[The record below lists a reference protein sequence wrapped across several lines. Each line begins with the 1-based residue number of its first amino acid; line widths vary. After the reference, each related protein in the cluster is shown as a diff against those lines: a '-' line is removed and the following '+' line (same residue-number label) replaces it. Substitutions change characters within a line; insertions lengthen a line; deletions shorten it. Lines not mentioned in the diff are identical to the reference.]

1 MHDLVH
7 KVDKLQDT
15 GSVTEHNELVILY
28 SSGCCMQPVSHCTYH
43 CIVVYGKGLLEM
55 WS

>member
-15 GSVTEHNELVILY
+15 GSVTERNEFVILY
-28 SSGCCMQPVSHCTYH
+28 SSGCCMQPVSHCTHH
-43 CIVVYGKGLLEM
+43 CIVM
-55 WS
+55 